1 MSGRPISSSGNL
13 FYIKISGLYM
23 MTQCSVGKD
32 IYSLEPMKNILSQK
46 INIQEVWDK
55 LLIYLYRNIFKWE
68 MNNGLIGMG

>member
-1 MSGRPISSSGNL
+1 
-13 FYIKISGLYM
+13 M